1 MSGLE
6 NLKTR
11 LNYVGGGNQQGRMN
25 RDKVASLRKALLY
38 SYQAATITLSD
49 NREFRCLINPDKLR
63 NDYDDKIISIPY
75 KDICLNSEKEGT
87 TTVGYEEIGVKARGL
102 GIT

>member
-38 SYQAATITLSD
+38 S
-49 NREFRCLINPDKLR
+49 FW
-63 NDYDDKIISIPY
+63 
-75 KDICLNSEKEGT
+75 
-87 TTVGYEEIGVKARGL
+87 
-102 GIT
+102 